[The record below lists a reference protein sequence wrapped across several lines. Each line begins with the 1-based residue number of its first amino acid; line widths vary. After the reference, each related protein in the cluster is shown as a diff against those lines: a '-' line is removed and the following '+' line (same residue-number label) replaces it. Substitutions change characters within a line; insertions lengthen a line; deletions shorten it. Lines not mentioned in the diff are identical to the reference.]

1 MANPK
6 LAVVIKAM
14 TKGVGLDFIK
24 EIVPIP
30 DCSFLM
36 DVTGLGTPIEV
47 ANEMVREAR
56 VWQENNPGK
65 DVMDV
70 ITPEWKEYINHK
82 IKHLC

>member
-1 MANPK
+1 MPEAPYLK
-6 LAVVIKAM
+6 RELL
-14 TKGVGLDFIK
+14 T
-24 EIVPIP
+24 
-30 DCSFLM
+30 
-36 DVTGLGTPIEV
+36 VTEVSSIEV

-56 VWQENNPGK
+56 VRQENNPGK

>member
-1 MANPK
+1 MEQ
-6 LAVVIKAM
+6 L
-14 TKGVGLDFIK
+14 TFDFIE

-30 DCSFLM
+30 DCTFLM
-36 DVTGLGTPIEV
+36 DVTGLRTPTEV

-70 ITPEWKEYINHK
+70 ITPKWKEYINHK

>member
-1 MANPK
+1 MEQ
-6 LAVVIKAM
+6 L
-14 TKGVGLDFIK
+14 TFDFIK

-70 ITPEWKEYINHK
+70 ITPEWKEYIM
-82 IKHLC
+82 

>member
-1 MANPK
+1 MEQ
-6 LAVVIKAM
+6 L
-14 TKGVGLDFIK
+14 TFDFIE

-30 DCSFLM
+30 DCTFLM
-36 DVTGLGTPIEV
+36 DVTGLRTPTEV
-47 ANEMVREAR
+47 ADEMVREAR
-56 VWQENNPGK
+56 IWKERNQGK

>member
-1 MANPK
+1 MEQ
-6 LAVVIKAM
+6 LSFDI
-14 TKGVGLDFIK
+14 IE

-36 DVTGLGTPIEV
+36 DVTGLRTPTEV
-47 ANEMVREAR
+47 ANEMVREAQ

-65 DVMDV
+65 DVMDG
-70 ITPEWKEYINHK
+70 ITPERQEYINHK

>member
-1 MANPK
+1 MEQ
-6 LAVVIKAM
+6 L
-14 TKGVGLDFIK
+14 TFDFIE
-24 EIVPIP
+24 EIIPIP

-36 DVTGLGTPIEV
+36 DVTGLRTPTEV
-47 ANEMVREAR
+47 ANEMVREAQ

-70 ITPEWKEYINHK
+70 ITPEWQEYINHK

>member
-1 MANPK
+1 MEQ
-6 LAVVIKAM
+6 L
-14 TKGVGLDFIK
+14 TFDFIE

-30 DCSFLM
+30 DVPFLM
-36 DVTGLGTPIEV
+36 DVTGLRTPTEV
-47 ANEMVREAR
+47 ADEMVREAR
-56 VWQENNPGK
+56 IWQERNPGK

>member
-1 MANPK
+1 MEQ
-6 LAVVIKAM
+6 LIF
-14 TKGVGLDFIK
+14 DFIK

-30 DCSFLM
+30 DCTFLM
-36 DVTGLGTPIEV
+36 DVTGLRTPTEV

-65 DVMDV
+65 DVTDV

>member
-1 MANPK
+1 MEQ
-6 LAVVIKAM
+6 L
-14 TKGVGLDFIK
+14 TFDFIK

-36 DVTGLGTPIEV
+36 DVTGLGNPYRGCKRNGKGSTSL
-47 ANEMVREAR
+47 AK
-56 VWQENNPGK
+56 ENNPGK

>member
-1 MANPK
+1 M
-6 LAVVIKAM
+6 
-14 TKGVGLDFIK
+14 
-24 EIVPIP
+24 
-30 DCSFLM
+30 M

>member
-1 MANPK
+1 MEQLPF
-6 LAVVIKAM
+6 
-14 TKGVGLDFIK
+14 DFIE

-30 DCSFLM
+30 DCSCLM
-36 DVTGLGTPIEV
+36 DVPGLRTPTEAAI
-47 ANEMVREAR
+47 EMVREAQ

-70 ITPEWKEYINHK
+70 ITPEWQEYINHK